1 MCHIGRSVFRDH
13 MLALM
18 FCLPGENILSKR
30 TQIWLFRNHTIYLG
44 RQCSESTIQ
53 AAIWKSYPNNVPEK
67 NLQNVAPELH
77 ETSLKL
83 QIVFG
88 GHWRIGTALWLVVQ
102 VLFWRLIAY
111 WILPKSYIFSLKAG
125 LLRGLDLA
133 VAKTFNWMIILK
145 YITISTVIYVE
156 HVWCHHRSIWM

>member
-1 MCHIGRSVFRDH
+1 MCHIGQSVLRNH

-30 TQIWLFRNHTIYLG
+30 TQISQFRNHTIYLG
-44 RQCSESTIQ
+44 CQYSESTIR

-67 NLQNVAPELH
+67 NLNVAPELH

-88 GHWRIGTALWLVVQ
+88 GH
-102 VLFWRLIAY
+102 
-111 WILPKSYIFSLKAG
+111 
-125 LLRGLDLA
+125 
-133 VAKTFNWMIILK
+133 
-145 YITISTVIYVE
+145 
-156 HVWCHHRSIWM
+156 